1 MGTNREHLLLGGAEE
16 AKLLPWARGRL
27 RALRAAGFRH
37 ITQRYEILGLLV
49 RVTIAEDDAWIE
61 IKGGSW
67 EYLTWPTS
75 LEHGMGVDKNEQG
88 EEISPLCALTLNASD
103 KGLRR
108 KENVDLLAGPHDWIS
123 DDHKDVL
130 TYDHGNGF
138 RYAISG
144 AQNATSGAK
153 AEIFRNGTR
162 IKVAHEVCGCAI
174 FKASLPQG
182 GTAKSMVHASY
193 EEGGGETYGDQQVVL
208 YRVDP
213 KEKDDSGV
221 SHSEEFARWAVPAGP
236 ELTITQPIFFDGKG
250 QRCIT
255 MLETVTREPV
265 GGGVAIRLGAP
276 RYALRG
282 TLSRNSDGS
291 LHAEFELS
299 LLATTPDQ
307 PLERVNVQRHNPV
320 DPYYYYGSLDTDFS
334 ESDAGRLDDYTTFS
348 SSNYGGSGYS
358 RTTTTERTVQIIG
371 LDMAPDGTELL
382 LERVRSSESITYLE
396 EVERRQFY
404 STQYINDEVFPIIEH
419 YSGNRSFS
427 NVYSAG
433 GTSKVTET
441 ITVNGTPLFSLELSN
456 DLTDVTQTRQWSQ
469 SYSEA
474 LPVPDPPPATLT
486 TTRTET
492 TRRRT
497 LSIRDI
503 DARWESLAT
512 VVGEYEQPFNGTEL
526 RPYSVRLH
534 ARCQGQEF
542 DRVIFAGQV
551 LLPPLGMSLD
561 QMLYRSIA
569 VRRPKEFVICFSPSG
584 AAHQHPPMS
593 ALYDRLAETGTP
605 DRNPLLAIRRKGK
618 TISPGPDKFT
628 LGEEAGFRLDPVH
641 LL

>member
-213 KEKDDSGV
+213 KDKDDASV
-221 SHSEEFARWAVPAGP
+221 SRSEEFARWAVPAGP

-307 PLERVNVQRHNPV
+307 PLERVNVQRHNPS
-320 DPYYYYGSLDTDFS
+320 DQNYFRGSTATDFS
-334 ESDAGRLDDYTTFS
+334 ESENYRIDEFTTFS
-348 SSNYGGSGYS
+348 SLNGGASGYS
-358 RTTTTERTVQIIG
+358 RTTMTERQVEILG
-371 LDMAPDGTELL
+371 LDLAPDGTELL
-382 LERVRSSESITYLE
+382 VERVRSSESISYIG
-396 EVERRQFY
+396 EVERTQFQY
-404 STQYINDEVFPIIEH
+404 THYINDKVSPIVEH
-419 YSGNRSFS
+419 FTGSASYSNA
-427 NVYSAG
+427 YSTGA
-433 GTSKVTET
+433 TSRVTQS
-441 ITVNGTPLFSLELSN
+441 ITVNGNVLLSLDLSADST
-456 DLTDVTQTRQWSQ
+456 DLTETRQWSH

-474 LPVPDPPPATLT
+474 FPVPDPPPVTVT

-551 LLPPLGMSLD
+551 LLPPPGMSLD

-569 VRRPKEFVICFSPSG
+569 VRRPKEFVICFSPAG

-605 DRNPLLAIRRKGK
+605 DRNPLLVIRRKDK
-618 TISPGPDKFT
+618 TITPGPDKFT

>member
-16 AKLLPWARGRL
+16 AKLLPWARGRV

-61 IKGGSW
+61 IKGGAW

-103 KGLRR
+103 NGLRR

-144 AQNATSGAK
+144 AQSATSGAK
-153 AEIFRNGTR
+153 AEIFRSGAR
-162 IKVAHEVCGCAI
+162 IKVAHEVRGCAI
-174 FKASLPQG
+174 FKVSLPQG

-193 EEGGGETYGDQQVVL
+193 EEGGGETYGDQQVVF

-213 KEKDDSGV
+213 KGKDDDGV
-221 SHSEEFARWAVPAGP
+221 SRAEEFARWAVPPGP

-250 QRCIT
+250 ARCIT

-265 GGGVAIRLGAP
+265 GGSVAIRLGAP

-282 TLSRNSDGS
+282 TLRRNSDGS
-291 LHAEFELS
+291 LGAEFEMS
-299 LLATTPDQ
+299 LLMSTPDQ
-307 PLERVNVQRHNPV
+307 PLETVNVQRHNQA
-320 DPYYYYGSLDTDFS
+320 DPYYYRGSLAPDF
-334 ESDAGRLDDYTTFS
+334 EEREDYRIDEFTTFS
-348 SSNYGGSGYS
+348 RLNASASGYS
-358 RTTTTERTVQIIG
+358 RTTTTERSVQIIG
-371 LDMAPDGTELL
+371 LDLAPDGTELL
-382 LERVRSSESITYLE
+382 IERIRTSESRGYAE
-396 EVERRQFY
+396 EVER
-404 STQYINDEVFPIIEH
+404 TQYQNTHYYNDKVPPFIEH
-419 YSGNRSFS
+419 FSGSSSF
-427 NVYSAG
+427 NNTYSAG
-433 GTSKVTET
+433 STSAVTET
-441 ITVNGTPLFSLELSN
+441 ITVNGQPLISLELAN
-456 DLTDVTQTRQWSQ
+456 DLSDVTQVRGWSY

-474 LPVPDPPPATLT
+474 YPVPDPPPATVT
-486 TTRTET
+486 TTQTST
-492 TRRRT
+492 TRRKT
-497 LSIRDI
+497 LSLRDI
-503 DARWESLAT
+503 DGRWKSLAV
-512 VVGEYEQPFNGTEL
+512 VVGEYDQPFNGTDL

-534 ARCQGQEF
+534 AQCQGQEF

-561 QMLYRSIA
+561 QMRYRSIA
-569 VRRPKEFVICFSPSG
+569 VHRPNEFVICFSPAG

-605 DRNPLLAIRRKGK
+605 DRNPILAIRRKGK
-618 TISPGPDKFT
+618 TITPGPDKFT

>member
-16 AKLLPWARGRL
+16 AKLLPWARGRV

-49 RVTIAEDDAWIE
+49 RVTIADHDAWIE

-162 IKVAHEVCGCAI
+162 IKVAHEVSGCAI

-213 KEKDDSGV
+213 KEKDDAGV
-221 SHSEEFARWAVPAGP
+221 SRSEEFARWAVPAGP

-250 QRCIT
+250 TRCIT

-265 GGGVAIRLGAP
+265 GGGVSIRLGAP

-282 TLSRNSDGS
+282 TVSRNSDGT
-291 LHAEFELS
+291 LGAEFILS
-299 LLATTPDQ
+299 LLVSTPDQ
-307 PLERVNVQRHNPV
+307 PLERVTVQRHNAA
-320 DPYYYYGSLDTDFS
+320 DPYYYRGSLAPDF
-334 ESDAGRLDDYTTFS
+334 EEQENYRIDDFTTFARLNAGS
-348 SSNYGGSGYS
+348 SGYS
-358 RTTTTERTVQIIG
+358 RTTTTERSVQIIG
-371 LDMAPDGTELL
+371 LDLTPDGTELL
-382 LERVRSSESITYLE
+382 IERIRLSESRSYAE
-396 EVERRQFY
+396 EVERTQFQ
-404 STQYINDEVFPIIEH
+404 STHYLNDKVFPVIEH
-419 YSGNRSFS
+419 FTGSSSYYNSYSSGATNSI
-427 NVYSAG
+427 
-433 GTSKVTET
+433 TET
-441 ITVNGTPLFSLELSN
+441 ITINGQPLMALELAS
-456 DLTDVTQTRQWSQ
+456 DLSEVTQVREWAH

-474 LPVPDPPPATLT
+474 FPPPDAPPATVT

-492 TRRRT
+492 TRRKT
-497 LSIRDI
+497 LSLRDI
-503 DARWESLAT
+503 DGRWGSLAA
-512 VVGEYEQPFNGTEL
+512 VVGEYDQPFNGTEL

-534 ARCQGQEF
+534 AQCQGQEF

-561 QMLYRSIA
+561 QMRYRSIA
-569 VRRPKEFVICFSPSG
+569 VRRPKEFVICFSPAG

-605 DRNPLLAIRRKGK
+605 DRNPLLVIRRKDK
-618 TISPGPDKFT
+618 TITPGPDKFT